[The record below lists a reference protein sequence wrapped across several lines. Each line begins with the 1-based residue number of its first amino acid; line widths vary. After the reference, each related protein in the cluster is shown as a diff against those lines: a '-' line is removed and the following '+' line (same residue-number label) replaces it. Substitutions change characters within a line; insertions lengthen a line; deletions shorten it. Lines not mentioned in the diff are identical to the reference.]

1 MPAPRAIV
9 PPDESKL
16 PERYAP
22 GLALPPYRYVPGV
35 APHPTA
41 HPEGHSYGQAEV
53 DAQYF
58 PPECWFEDEVY
69 RAGVDLFNRGYYWE
83 AHEMWEA
90 VWRGCDKSSTQG
102 LFVQG
107 LIQIS
112 AALLRWH
119 MGTERGTR
127 KLYEEGREKLQLGLQ
142 ESPQGYLGIPIATWL
157 RDLEEI
163 FAGLLEWP
171 ETTPPLPVI
180 RLQPMR

>member
-1 MPAPRAIV
+1 MPNPRAIV

-16 PERYAP
+16 PGRYAP
-22 GLALPPYRYVPGV
+22 ELDLPPYRYVPGFS
-35 APHPTA
+35 PHPTA
-41 HPEGHSYGQAEV
+41 HPEGHSYGRPEV
-53 DAQYF
+53 DTVHL
-58 PPECWFEDEVY
+58 PPERWFEDEAY

-90 VWRGCDKSSTQG
+90 VWHGCDKSRTQG

-127 KLYEEGREKLQLGLQ
+127 KLYEDGREKLELALQ
-142 ESPQGYLGIPIATWL
+142 ESPDGFMGIDLKSWLLQLEAT
-157 RDLEEI
+157 
-163 FAGLLEWP
+163 FAQLLAWP
-171 ETTPPLPVI
+171 ETAPPLPVI
-180 RLQPMR
+180 RLQMQS

>member
-1 MPAPRAIV
+1 MPSARAIV

-16 PERYAP
+16 PGRYAP
-22 GLALPPYRYVPGV
+22 ALALPPYRYVPGF

-41 HPEGHSYGQAEV
+41 HPDGHRYGQPEV
-53 DAQYF
+53 DAVHV
-58 PPECWFEDEVY
+58 PAERWFDDEAY
-69 RAGVDLFNRGYYWE
+69 RAGVDFFNRRYYWE

-90 VWRGCDKSSTQG
+90 VWHGCDKRGTQG

-127 KLYEEGREKLQLGLQ
+127 KLYAEGREKLELALY
-142 ESPQGYLGIPIATWL
+142 ESPGDYMGIPVEAWL
-157 RDLEEI
+157 RELDGI
-163 FAGLLEWP
+163 FARLLDWP
-171 ETTPPLPVI
+171 ETTPHLPVI
-180 RLQPMR
+180 RLQTKP

>member
-1 MPAPRAIV
+1 MPAPRVIA
-9 PPDESKL
+9 PPEASNL

-22 GLALPPYRYVPGV
+22 GLALPSYRYVPGF

-41 HPEGHSYGQAEV
+41 DPEGHSHGQPEV
-53 DAQYF
+53 DAVHF
-58 PPECWFEDEVY
+58 PPERWFADEVY
-69 RAGVDLFNRGYYWE
+69 LAGVDLFNRRYYWE

-90 VWRGCDKSSTQG
+90 VWRACDKSSTQG

-127 KLYEEGREKLQLGLQ
+127 KLYQEGRAKLELVLPTAP
-142 ESPQGYLGIPIATWL
+142 EGYLGIPVAAWL
-157 RDLEEI
+157 GELEKI
-163 FAGLLEWP
+163 FARLLEWP
-171 ETTPPLPVI
+171 EETPPLPVI
-180 RLQPMR
+180 RLLQPR

>member
-1 MPAPRAIV
+1 MSQPRAIV
-9 PPDESKL
+9 PPDASKL

-22 GLALPPYRYVPGV
+22 ELALPPYRYVPGF

-41 HPEGHSYGQAEV
+41 HPEGHSHGRPEV
-53 DAQYF
+53 DSVHL
-58 PPECWFEDEVY
+58 PPERWYEDRAY
-69 RAGVDLFNRGYYWE
+69 RSGVDLFNRAYYWE

-90 VWRGCDKSSTQG
+90 VWHGCDKSRTQG

-119 MGTERGTR
+119 MGSERGTH
-127 KLYEEGREKLQLGLQ
+127 KLYQEGRAKLELAFH
-142 ESPQGYLGIPIATWL
+142 ESPGGYMGIPLANWL
-157 RDLEEI
+157 PELDGI
-163 FAGLLEWP
+163 FRRLLKWP

-180 RLQPMR
+180 RLLTKS